1 MNYLWGKFQRS
12 NFLKEINF
20 SLFVIAVLM
29 SFFAFTAFTEGI
41 SDRSN
46 LSAEN
51 NRVLLA
57 GNEKVG
63 TIITDQKL
71 HIHQQVSITNPAN
84 WYNKGTVTGF

>member
-1 MNYLWGKFQRS
+1 MNYLWGKFERGD
-12 NFLKEINF
+12 FLKEINF

-29 SFFAFTAFTEGI
+29 SFFAFTEGI
-41 SDRSN
+41 TDRAN

-57 GNEKVG
+57 GNEKAG

-71 HIHQQVSITNPAN
+71 HVHQQVSVTNSAN
-84 WYNKGTVTGF
+84 WYNKGTATGF